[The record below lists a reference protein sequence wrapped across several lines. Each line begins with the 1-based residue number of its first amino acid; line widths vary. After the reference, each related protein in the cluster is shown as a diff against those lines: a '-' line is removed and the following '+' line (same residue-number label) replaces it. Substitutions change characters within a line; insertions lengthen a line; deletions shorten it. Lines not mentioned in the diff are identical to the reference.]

1 MSKPNGEE
9 HLIQI
14 RYADTHEQKML
25 KQQTAAGRVFRAAE
39 YEVGVAQA
47 RALGTPDRY
56 DTVSTFLLKY
66 LKLLLDFSAQ
76 ILLDF
81 SAQIFSNHFSNFLLK
96 LFKSLLNLSIHVE
109 GKSASRGGLALN
121 GKQFAPS
128 VLFNCSESSPNLRS
142 ERQDVESI
150 DVAPPRTASSAYSLV
165 DPTATALPQFP
176 PPHATITRSVNEL
189 QSQSHG
195 TAAYYQPGPST
206 YLSLDVLPPSGI
218 HFGPSMFAT
227 GASWVVSCHRP
238 NEERAR

>member
-1 MSKPNGEE
+1 
-9 HLIQI
+9 
-14 RYADTHEQKML
+14 ML

-128 VLFNCSESSPNLRS
+128 VLFNCSVSSPNLRS

-176 PPHATITRSVNEL
+176 PPHATPTFLLKYFKIISRPFCSNISTLVDFFCSNILKSFLDFSAQATDSSRS
-189 QSQSHG
+189 
-195 TAAYYQPGPST
+195 
-206 YLSLDVLPPSGI
+206 SLPR
-218 HFGPSMFAT
+218 
-227 GASWVVSCHRP
+227 C
-238 NEERAR
+238 